1 MTDSKTN
8 VQELKEKVREFCEK
22 RDWDQFHGGKELA
35 ITTIIECAEL
45 LEHFRYKTEKECEEL
60 FDSPK
65 TRNEI
70 CRELADILYCILRMA
85 QKYDIDLVTEFD
97 KKMIENNQKYPV
109 EKSRGSCKKYTE
121 YQ

>member
-1 MTDSKTN
+1 MDSKTN
-8 VQELKEKVREFCEK
+8 VQELKERVREFCEE
-22 RDWDQFHGGKELA
+22 RDWDQFHSGKELA

-70 CRELADILYCILRMA
+70 CKKR
-85 QKYDIDLVTEFD
+85 DLQGTRRHPLLHLED
-97 KKMIENNQKYPV
+97 
-109 EKSRGSCKKYTE
+109 GSKI
-121 YQ
+121 QH